1 MINSDDIKVICP
13 EEGLNNNDEITLGVQ
28 KIILVTLLE
37 EKKINMSQYT
47 NAVELLEKKFGQ
59 R

>member
-1 MINSDDIKVICP
+1 MIDSDDIKVICP
-13 EEGLNNNDEITLGVQ
+13 EEGLNNNEGITLGIQ

>member
-1 MINSDDIKVICP
+1 MIDSDDIKVICP

>member
-1 MINSDDIKVICP
+1 MINSDDVKVICP
-13 EEGLNNNDEITLGVQ
+13 EDGLNDNDEITLGIQ

-37 EKKINMSQYT
+37 EKKININQY
-47 NAVELLEKKFGQ
+47 NDAVEYLEKKYRQ

>member
-13 EEGLNNNDEITLGVQ
+13 EEGLNNNDEITLGIQ

>member
-1 MINSDDIKVICP
+1 MIDSDDIKVICP
-13 EEGLNNNDEITLGVQ
+13 EEGLNSNEGITLGIQ

>member
-13 EEGLNNNDEITLGVQ
+13 EKGLNNNDEITHGIQ
-28 KIILVTLLE
+28 KIILATLLE

-47 NAVELLEKKFGQ
+47 DAVELLEKKFS
-59 R
+59 RH